1 MILILKNL
9 NKLKMKIT
17 TILISMI
24 TSVAGFCNNL
34 PGSILPIK
42 EFDPLGFSSGMS
54 KQDMYLMREAELMHG
69 RVGMMASA
77 GFLTQEIFH
86 PMFDGK
92 ITGPSIDHI
101 PQLPV
106 YANIA
111 MTIPIVFSEAYRINK
126 GWDSPSNGFQALKPN
141 YYPGDLGFDPLNLY
155 PKTVEKQR
163 EMQTKELQNGR
174 LGMLAAAGFLA
185 QETFNHQPWLQ

>member
-1 MILILKNL
+1 
-9 NKLKMKIT
+9 MKIAV
-17 TILISMI
+17 ILISMI

-34 PGSILPIK
+34 PGSVAPIK
-42 EFDPLGFSSGMS
+42 EFDPLGFSTGMS

-77 GFLTQEIFH
+77 GFLTQEMFH

-92 ITGPSIDHI
+92 ITGAAIDHI
-101 PQLPV
+101 PQLPISADV
-106 YANIA
+106 A
-111 MTIPIVFSEAYRINK
+111 MFVPIVLSEAYRINK
-126 GWDSPSNGFQALKPN
+126 GWDSPSKGFQALKPN

-155 PKTVEKQR
+155 PKDIQKQR

-185 QETFNHQPWLQ
+185 QETVNHQPWLQ